1 MDRKTRRCY
10 IRGMNVLTDRQKLAH
25 DLVKSANWEWREG
38 MLLLWGLNNRNFH
51 RLTKDFLWEVHTL
64 CGGIPDLY
72 DEQTLRL
79 ILEVV
84 REKRREPVWIPRELY
99 HDHIPDWVIEP
110 PSKKRQTLYNSYV
123 SALVAALLR
132 GERHE

>member
-1 MDRKTRRCY
+1 MDRKIRRCY
-10 IRGMNVLTDRQKLAH
+10 NSGVNVPSDRQRLAY
-25 DLVKSANWEWREG
+25 DLVKSANWEWKEG
-38 MLLLWGLNNRNFH
+38 MLLLWGVENSNFH
-51 RLTKDFLWEVHTL
+51 RLTKDFLWEVHAL

-79 ILEVV
+79 ILEIV
-84 REKRREPVWIPRELY
+84 REKRSEPEWIPRELY
-99 HDHIPDWVIEP
+99 HDSIPDWVIES

-132 GERHE
+132 GKT